1 MKHIQTILTC
11 TLTLTIT
18 NGSSWKKFETCF
30 TQRALNKFEVWNNY
44 TDQKHALKILLFYA
58 EQAIIVYTSHGHI
71 LRNLYKSTHTRA
83 FIPCSSLFNRLRM
96 RWDGTV
102 PKNWTEL
109 CVEIIY
115 CVIVLL
121 RVPFSC
127 KLSAHYTFHRPFH
140 AGFVCWLT
148 VKWLLCSSIGKAFGR
163 FLENISIQW
172 QRNMRQ

>member
-1 MKHIQTILTC
+1 MVHLERSLKHASHKEHWTNSKCEITTQTR
-11 TLTLTIT
+11 
-18 NGSSWKKFETCF
+18 SMHWKFFYF
-30 TQRALNKFEVWNNY
+30 TLNKPSLS
-44 TDQKHALKILLFYA
+44 TLLMDTFSVICTRA
-58 EQAIIVYTSHGHI
+58 
-71 LRNLYKSTHTRA
+71 HTRAHDGA